1 MAFDVGTALG
11 YLDLDTSGFKKGFKT
26 ALDDLKT
33 FGNKSNSTSDRVY
46 ALGSAF
52 QSAGSTMT
60 KYVTAPLLGIGTA
73 AVAVG
78 NQFESAMSRVQA
90 ISGATG
96 DELEALTDQAL
107 DLGATTAFSAKE
119 AAAGMENLASAGF
132 TVEEIMAAMPGLLDL
147 AASSGSDLAT
157 ASSIAASAIRG
168 FGLEATEAGHV
179 ADVFA
184 EAAARTNAQTEDM
197 GDAMKYVA
205 PVAAAMGQ
213 SLEETAAAIGI
224 MSDAGIVGSQAGT
237 TLRGALSR
245 LAKPTD
251 AMTDKMNELGL
262 SFFDAQGN
270 MLPLNGIVAELETK
284 MAGLTQEQRNN
295 ALVTLFGQESLSGM
309 LALMERGSDE
319 LINLTE
325 SFEAVDGS
333 AAAMAE
339 TMMDNTSGSLE
350 EMMGALETLAIK
362 IQQVLAPVVTKV
374 AQGITEFIN
383 KLSSMDEGMLK
394 MVVTLAGVAAAIGP
408 LLVVGGKLLQFFGG
422 LPQKIATAKSGLTIL
437 KGALLGV
444 KEGCIITS
452 SGITTVAGSTGLL
465 AKAFTALTGPVGIVI
480 AVIAALVAAFK
491 HLWETNEE
499 FRNSITAIWESIKE
513 AFSSFTDGIV
523 ERLNSL
529 GFEFESITEVLSA
542 IWNGFCELLA
552 PVFEG
557 AFSAIATILQTTF
570 DVILGIVD
578 FFIAVFQGN
587 WSGAWEAVKGIF
599 SSVWDGIVA
608 LFNTIVETLKG
619 VADTFLGWFGS
630 SWDEAWEVIKQF
642 FTDTWDA
649 IVEFFTTTTEN
660 IVTGVEEFIEDVVT
674 FFEELPETLAYWLG
688 FALGRVVAWIEDL
701 AEEAPK
707 VASDFI
713 DKVVEFFSELPGK
726 LWEWLTEAFNKV
738 TTWGSDTIEEVTSIG
753 EDFLEEVV
761 GFLEDLPGKF
771 TEWFDEVK
779 ETLSGISLKSS
790 GTSIMNSLWSGL
802 KSVWSGLWSW
812 ISSIGSKVAGAF
824 SSFRAGASAGYSG
837 SYATGL
843 DYVPRDMLVKVHQGE
858 SIRTKQ
864 QTREDLAPSKSSNNT
879 ARQPLNITMT
889 LDGRVVGQVAISN
902 INDITDTNGVV
913 PLKI

>member
-1 MAFDVGTALG
+1 MAFDVGTAIG

-26 ALDDLKT
+26 ALDDLET

-60 KYVTAPLLGIGTA
+60 KYVTTPLLGIGTA

-197 GDAMKYVA
+197 GEAMKYVA
-205 PVAAAMGQ
+205 PVADAMGQ

-237 TLRGALSR
+237 ALRGAMSR
-245 LAKPTD
+245 LAKPTEV
-251 AMTDKMNELGL
+251 MTDKMTELGL

-325 SFEAVDGS
+325 SFEAADGS

-339 TMMDNTSGSLE
+339 TMMNNTSGSLE

-362 IQQVLAPVVTKV
+362 IQQVLAPVVTKA

-394 MVVTLAGVAAAIGP
+394 LVVTLAGVAAAIGP
-408 LLVVGGKLLQFFGG
+408 VLIMVGKLLQFIGG
-422 LPQKIATAKSGLTIL
+422 LPKTIEAAKAGFAVL
-437 KGALLGV
+437 KGAIAGV
-444 KEGCIITS
+444 S
-452 SGITTVAGSTGLL
+452 APVVA
-465 AKAFTALTGPVGIVI
+465 II
-480 AVIAALVAAFK
+480 AVIAALIAAFK

-513 AFSSFTDGIV
+513 AFSGFTDGIV

-529 GFEFESITEVLSA
+529 GFKFESITEVLSA

-557 AFSAIATILQTTF
+557 AFSAISTILQTAF

-578 FFIAVFQGN
+578 FWIAVFSGN
-587 WSGAWEAVKGIF
+587 WSSSWDAVKGIF

-608 LFNTIVETLKG
+608 LFNTVVDTLKG
-619 VADTFLGWFGS
+619 VADVFLGWFGS
-630 SWDEAWEVIKQF
+630 SWDEAWEAIKQF

-649 IVEFFTTTTEN
+649 IVEFFTATIDS
-660 IVTGVEEFIEDVVT
+660 IVTGVSNFIDSVVEF
-674 FFEELPETLAYWLG
+674 FANLPKTLAYWLG
-688 FALGRVVAWIEDL
+688 FALGKIAAWVVDL
-701 AEEAPK
+701 GKKAMEVGPK
-707 VASDFI
+707 FVDSVI
-713 DKVVEFFSELPGK
+713 KFFSELPGK
-726 LWEWLTEAFNKV
+726 AWNWLNQTIQKV
-738 TTWGSDTIEEVTSIG
+738 TTWGTNVKNKAVDTGTNFLSSIVSY
-753 EDFLEEVV
+753 LTQ
-761 GFLEDLPGKF
+761 LPGKF
-771 TEWFDEVK
+771 TTWFNQVISY
-779 ETLSGISLKSS
+779 LSGIPGKLKTI
-790 GTSIMNSLWSGL
+790 GANMLNSLWDGL
-802 KSVWSGLWSW
+802 KSVWNSLWSW
-812 ISSIGSKVAGAF
+812 VCSIGDKIASAF
-824 SSFRAGASAGYSG
+824 SSFVSGASVGYSG
-837 SYATGL
+837 SYASGL

-864 QTREDLAPSKSSNNT
+864 QTREDLSPSKNSNNSP
-879 ARQPLNITMT
+879 RQPLNLTMT

>member
-1 MAFDVGTALG
+1 MAFDVGTAIG

-26 ALDDLKT
+26 ALDDLET
-33 FGNKSNSTSDRVY
+33 FGNKSNSTSDRMY

-60 KYVTAPLLGIGTA
+60 KYVTTPLLGIGTA

-197 GDAMKYVA
+197 GEAMKYVA

-237 TLRGALSR
+237 ALRGAMSR
-245 LAKPTD
+245 LAKPTEV
-251 AMTDKMNELGL
+251 MTNKMTELGL

-325 SFEAVDGS
+325 SFEAADGS

-374 AQGITEFIN
+374 AQGITELIN
-383 KLSSMDEGMLK
+383 KISSMDEGMLK
-394 MVVTLAGVAAAIGP
+394 LVVTLAGVAAAIGP
-408 LLVVGGKLLQFFGG
+408 VLIVVGKLLTIIGG
-422 LPQKIATAKSGLTIL
+422 LPKTIEAAKTGFTVLKGAINTIPNPLGLLNSGFQSFKGLITGFPSHISSIRSGFVNLKGAILGLPKPLTLVKSGLTS
-437 KGALLGV
+437 V
-444 KEGCIITS
+444 KTAIT
-452 SGITTVAGSTGLL
+452 GIAAPGL
-465 AKAFTALTGPVGIVI
+465 AAV
-480 AVIAALVAAFK
+480 AVIATLIAAFK

-499 FRNSITAIWESIKE
+499 FRNSIIAIWESIKE
-513 AFSSFTDGIV
+513 AFSGFTDGIV

-529 GFEFESITEVLSA
+529 GFEFESITEVLSE

-557 AFSAIATILQTTF
+557 AFSAMAAILQTAF

-578 FFIAVFQGN
+578 FFVAVFQGN
-587 WSGAWEAVKGIF
+587 WSGAWDAVKGIF

-608 LFNTIVETLKG
+608 LFNTVVDTLKG
-619 VADTFLGWFGS
+619 VADTFLGLFGS
-630 SWDEAWEVIKQF
+630 SWDEAWEAIKQF

-649 IVEFFTTTTEN
+649 IVEFFTTTIDS
-660 IVTGVEEFIEDVVT
+660 IVTGVSNFIDSVVEF
-674 FFEELPETLAYWLG
+674 FANLPKTLAYWLG
-688 FALGRVVAWIEDL
+688 FALGKIAAWVVDL
-701 AEEAPK
+701 GKKAMEVGPK
-707 VASDFI
+707 FVDSVI
-713 DKVVEFFSELPGK
+713 KFFSELPGK
-726 LWEWLTEAFNKV
+726 AWNWLNQTIQKV
-738 TTWGSDTIEEVTSIG
+738 TTWGTNVKNKAVDTGTNFLSSIVSY
-753 EDFLEEVV
+753 LTQ
-761 GFLEDLPGKF
+761 LPGKL
-771 TEWFDEVK
+771 DR
-779 ETLSGISLKSS
+779 
-790 GTSIMNSLWSGL
+790 
-802 KSVWSGLWSW
+802 KSV
-812 ISSIGSKVAGAF
+812 V
-824 SSFRAGASAGYSG
+824 
-837 SYATGL
+837 
-843 DYVPRDMLVKVHQGE
+843 
-858 SIRTKQ
+858 
-864 QTREDLAPSKSSNNT
+864 
-879 ARQPLNITMT
+879 
-889 LDGRVVGQVAISN
+889 
-902 INDITDTNGVV
+902 
-913 PLKI
+913 

>member
-1 MAFDVGTALG
+1 MAFDVGTAIG
-11 YLDLDTSGFKKGFKT
+11 YLDLDTSGFKKGFKS
-26 ALDDLKT
+26 ALGDLET
-33 FGNKSNSTSDRVY
+33 FGTTAEGASGKLTS
-46 ALGSAF
+46 LGSAF
-52 QSAGSTMT
+52 TSAGTSLTQ
-60 KYVTAPLLGIGTA
+60 YVTLPLVGIGTA
-73 AVAVG
+73 AMAVG

-197 GDAMKYVA
+197 GEAMKYVA

-237 TLRGALSR
+237 ALRGALSR

-251 AMTDKMNELGL
+251 AMTNKMTELGL

-325 SFEAVDGS
+325 SFEAADGS

-339 TMMDNTSGSLE
+339 TMMNNTSGSLE

-394 MVVTLAGVAAAIGP
+394 LVVTLAGVAAAIGP
-408 LLVVGGKLLQFFGG
+408 VLIVVGKLLQFIGG
-422 LPQKIATAKSGLTIL
+422 LPKTIEAAKAGFAVL
-437 KGALLGV
+437 KGA
-444 KEGCIITS
+444 IA
-452 SGITTVAGSTGLL
+452 GISAPVVA
-465 AKAFTALTGPVGIVI
+465 II
-480 AVIAALVAAFK
+480 AVVATLIAAFK

-529 GFEFESITEVLSA
+529 GFEFGSITEVISA
-542 IWNGFCELLA
+542 IWNGFCEMLA

-557 AFSAIATILQTTF
+557 AFSAMATILQTVF

-599 SSVWDGIVA
+599 SSVWNGMVA
-608 LFNTIVETLKG
+608 LFNTTINTLKG

-630 SWDEAWEVIKQF
+630 SWDAAWEAIKQF
-642 FTDTWDA
+642 FVETWDG
-649 IVEFFTTTTEN
+649 IVEFFTTTIDN
-660 IVTGVEEFIEDVVT
+660 IVTGVSDFIDSVVEF
-674 FFEELPETLAYWLG
+674 FANLPETLAYWLG
-688 FALGRVVAWIEDL
+688 YALG
-701 AEEAPK
+701 K
-707 VASDFI
+707 VAAW
-713 DKVVEFFSELPGK
+713 VVDLGKKALEVGPKFLDAVLRFFAELPGK
-726 LWEWLTEAFNKV
+726 AWNWLTQTIQKI
-738 TTWGSDTIEEVTSIG
+738 TTWGTNVKNKAVETGTNFLNSIVSY
-753 EDFLEEVV
+753 LTQ
-761 GFLEDLPGKF
+761 LPGKF
-771 TEWFDEVK
+771 TTWFNQVIDY
-779 ETLSGISLKSS
+779 LNGIPGKMSS
-790 GTSIMNSLWSGL
+790 IGASMLNSLWSGL
-802 KSVWSGLWSW
+802 KSVWNNLWSW
-812 ISSIGSKVAGAF
+812 ISSIGSKITSAFNSFGAGAA
-824 SSFRAGASAGYSG
+824 AGASG

-864 QTREDLAPSKSSNNT
+864 QTREDLSSSRSSNNT
-879 ARQPLNITMT
+879 PRQPLNITMT
-889 LDGRVVGQVAISN
+889 MDGRVVGQVAISN